1 MPELTI
7 ALLVCDV
14 AVLLFV
20 AIRLNR
26 YTFSLQDRI
35 REDPRYER
43 DREWSN
49 RASWAI
55 LFHTV
60 AKFAQQEGLI
70 ESVPPWVRLYERVF
84 LIGAALG
91 MFLFVRVIHGE

>member
-20 AIRLNR
+20 SIRLNV

-35 REDPRYER
+35 REDPRFEK
-43 DREWSN
+43 DREWSS

-60 AKFAQQEGLI
+60 AKFAQREGSR
-70 ESVPPWVRLYERVF
+70 EAVPRWVGLYEKVF
-84 LIGAALG
+84 IVGAGLG
-91 MFLFVRVIHGE
+91 MYLFVRVLHGE